1 MTILFYVLAALIG
14 AAIAF
19 FVPKLFYAKNCSSI
33 SRKVLEEY
41 EQKLKDCEQKANITK
56 DECSALVEKANEAKT
71 KYASLL
77 EEANVKI
84 AELDKQ
90 LSEALSGHID
100 EAIQEKLASVE
111 KLKKKVRDLQD
122 EADENEDFVSD
133 LQKKLRNREADNE
146 KLQDEVS
153 KITRENKRMMD
164 DLQVTT
170 ENLENKTKEL
180 DLKIQTLLFV
190 QEVLQAQPADSKD
203 APTKDLYKQVDT
215 LHDYIIG
222 DVKDCVKSTGEIDD
236 ATNEQY
242 FGEGLE
248 HWAITAKKSWISG
261 RTSIAFVGEFSAG
274 KTSIVNRILSQD
286 DPDVPRLPVS
296 MQATTAIP
304 TYISGSVG
312 TTYQFV
318 TRDNLLKNISAD
330 TFRRVNKEV
339 LDQMEGVSSLIKYF
353 VMKYK
358 NPYLDKLSILD
369 TPGFSS
375 NDPEDAERTIKV
387 INECDALFWVFD
399 INNGEVNRTSL
410 ALMKEHLKKPLYII
424 INKIDTKSEREI
436 KAVEKHI
443 QDTIHA
449 AGVPI
454 KGILRFSHKAPL
466 TDMMNLIG
474 SITRDSNADEYVDV
488 LKSYLQSLC
497 DDWHKKYSELN
508 KQYIDLV
515 NRRNSLKNAYVSA
528 TKALEC
534 DLDTGL
540 TIPQYSSH
548 VFKKDNYEMS
558 QQDYARLTSLI
569 ENVKGTKLSKIKY
582 MYNQQMDVVEQMT
595 VIWNEKNKTE
605 GIWRQCSTCVT
616 KINELSNKINK
627 KV

>member
-1 MTILFYVLAALIG
+1 MTLIG
-14 AAIAF
+14 SAF
-19 FVPKLFYAKNCSSI
+19 AKIFRSKTNSFDSQKKI
-33 SRKVLEEY
+33 EEY

-122 EADENEDFVSD
+122 EADENEDLVSD

-146 KLQDEVS
+146 KLQDEVC

-236 ATNEQY
+236 STNKQY

-286 DPDVPRLPVS
+286 DSDVPQLPVS
-296 MQATTAIP
+296 TKATTAIP

-312 TTYQFV
+312 TTCQFV

-330 TFRRVNKEV
+330 TFRKVNKEV
-339 LDQMEGVSSLIKYF
+339 LDQMQGVSSLIKYF

-358 NPYLDKLSILD
+358 NPYLEKLSILD
-369 TPGFSS
+369 TPGFNS

-399 INNGEVNRTSL
+399 INNGEVNRSSL

-436 KAVEKHI
+436 KTVERHI
-443 QDTIHA
+443 QDTISA

-454 KGILRFSHKAPL
+454 KGVLRFSQKAPL
-466 TDMMNLIG
+466 TDMMNLVN
-474 SITRDSNADEYVDV
+474 SIPRASDTDDYVNVLSGYLRSLRDN
-488 LKSYLQSLC
+488 
-497 DDWHKKYSELN
+497 WHKKYSDLN

-515 NRRNSLKNAYVSA
+515 NRKNNLKNAYLSA

-548 VFKKDNYEMS
+548 LLKKDNYEMS
-558 QQDYARLTSLI
+558 QQDYTRLKGLI
-569 ENVKGTKLSKIKY
+569 ETIKGAKLKQLKE
-582 MYNQQMDVVEQMT
+582 MYNQQMDIVEKMT
-595 VIWNEKNKTE
+595 VLWAEKNKTE
-605 GIWRQCSTCVT
+605 RIWRQCSTCAD

-627 KV
+627 KL

>member
-1 MTILFYVLAALIG
+1 MTILFIVLAALIG

-19 FVPKLFYAKNCSSI
+19 FVPKLFHEKSHSSI

-41 EQKLKDCEQKANITK
+41 EQKLKDCELKANRTK
-56 DECSALVEKANEAKT
+56 DECSALVNKANEAKN

-84 AELDKQ
+84 EELDKQ
-90 LSEALSGHID
+90 LSDAFSGHID
-100 EAIQEKLASVE
+100 EAIQEKLATIE
-111 KLKKKVRDLQD
+111 KLKEKVRDLQD
-122 EADENEDFVSD
+122 EADENEELVSD
-133 LQKKLRNREADNE
+133 LQKKLKSRERA
-146 KLQDEVS
+146 LQDEVD

-164 DLQVTT
+164 DLQ
-170 ENLENKTKEL
+170 EATKEL
-180 DLKIQTLLFV
+180 ELKIQTLLFV
-190 QEVLQAQPADSKD
+190 QEILQAQPADSKD
-203 APTKDLYKQVDT
+203 APTKDLYQQVDT

-222 DVKDCVKSTGEIDD
+222 DVKDCVKSSGVIDD
-236 ATNEQY
+236 TAEKKL
-242 FGEGLE
+242 FKDELE

-261 RTSIAFVGEFSAG
+261 KVSIAFVGEFSAG
-274 KTSIVNRILSQD
+274 KTSIVNRILSQA
-286 DPDVPRLPVS
+286 DPNVPPLPVS

-454 KGILRFSHKAPL
+454 KGILRFSKKAPL

>member
-1 MTILFYVLAALIG
+1 MTILFIVLAALIG

-19 FVPKLFYAKNCSSI
+19 FVPKLFHEKSHSSI

-41 EQKLKDCEQKANITK
+41 EQKLKDCELKANSTK
-56 DECSALVEKANEAKT
+56 DECYALVNKANEAKD

-77 EEANVKI
+77 AEANVKI
-84 AELDKQ
+84 EELDKQ
-90 LSEALSGHID
+90 LSEAFSGHID

-122 EADENEDFVSD
+122 EADENEELVSD
-133 LQKKLRNREADNE
+133 LQKKLKKREEDNDD
-146 KLQDEVS
+146 LQNEVS
-153 KITRENKRMMD
+153 KISREKNRMMD
-164 DLQVTT
+164 DLQVAT

-190 QEVLQAQPADSKD
+190 QEILQAQPADSKD
-203 APTKDLYKQVDT
+203 APTKDLYQQVDT
-215 LHDYIIG
+215 LHDYILG
-222 DVKDCVKSTGEIDD
+222 DVKDCVKRSGMIDD
-236 ATNEQY
+236 TAEKKL
-242 FGEGLE
+242 FKDELE
-248 HWAITAKKSWISG
+248 HWAITAKKSWIAG
-261 RTSIAFVGEFSAG
+261 KTSIAFVGEFSAG

-296 MQATTAIP
+296 TKATTAIP

-339 LDQMEGVSSLIKYF
+339 LDQMQGVSSLIKYF

-399 INNGEVNRTSL
+399 INNGEVNSSSL

-436 KAVEKHI
+436 NVVEKRI
-443 QDTIHA
+443 QDTINRV
-449 AGVPI
+449 GVPI

-474 SITRDSNADEYVDV
+474 SITKDSNADEYVDV
-488 LKSYLQSLC
+488 LKSYLQSLR
-497 DDWHKKYSELN
+497 DNWQKKYSELN

-515 NRRNSLKNAYVSA
+515 NQNNNLKNAYLSA

-548 VFKKDNYEMS
+548 WYKKDNYEMS
-558 QQDYARLTSLI
+558 QQDYARLKSLI
-569 ENVKGTKLSKIKY
+569 ENVKGTKLSKIKN
-582 MYNQQMDVVEQMT
+582 MYNQQMDTVEQMT
-595 VIWNEKNKTE
+595 AKWNEKNNTE
-605 GIWRQCSTCVT
+605 SIWRQCCTCVD

-627 KV
+627 